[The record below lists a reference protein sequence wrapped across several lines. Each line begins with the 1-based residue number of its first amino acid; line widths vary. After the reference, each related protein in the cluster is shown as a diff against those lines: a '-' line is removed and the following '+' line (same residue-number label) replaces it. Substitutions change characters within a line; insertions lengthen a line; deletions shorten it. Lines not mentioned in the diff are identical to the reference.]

1 MSRTPG
7 PRSPHVHAATR
18 RLPTVT
24 LNRRASRSQAAMR
37 SLIARRGGEQKI
49 RAAHRAARSGEA
61 RCMAPNAARVSRRV
75 AVIGL
80 PLTRVPWLQVSRC
93 GVFALVGERP
103 GETGELLLLR
113 GAERLREPAGRRG
126 NLGVDPR
133 QQLQA
138 GTRDGGQGAPPVFVV
153 ARAAHESLPHEAV
166 DHARDVGRAMNAAAG
181 NLSPRAASRMR
192 LPQRTEDPVLV
203 AGDSMAFADLPKR
216 LLYVTGRAHH
226 ADGRRFRGRKGSLF
240 HTAPNSHTATSVPN
254 THCQVS
260 PLL

>member
-1 MSRTPG
+1 
-7 PRSPHVHAATR
+7 
-18 RLPTVT
+18 
-24 LNRRASRSQAAMR
+24 
-37 SLIARRGGEQKI
+37 
-49 RAAHRAARSGEA
+49 
-61 RCMAPNAARVSRRV
+61 MAPNAARVSRRV

-103 GETGELLLLR
+103 GETGELLQLR
-113 GAERLREPAGRRG
+113 GAERLREPACRRG

-138 GTRDGGQGAPPVFVV
+138 GTRDGGKGAATVITVT
-153 ARAAHESLPHEAV
+153 RAAHQALPHEAV
-166 DHARDVGRAMNAAAG
+166 NHACDVGRAMNAAAG
-181 NLSPRAASRMR
+181 NVAPGAAGRVR
-192 LPQRTEDPVLV
+192 LAQCPQDSVLI